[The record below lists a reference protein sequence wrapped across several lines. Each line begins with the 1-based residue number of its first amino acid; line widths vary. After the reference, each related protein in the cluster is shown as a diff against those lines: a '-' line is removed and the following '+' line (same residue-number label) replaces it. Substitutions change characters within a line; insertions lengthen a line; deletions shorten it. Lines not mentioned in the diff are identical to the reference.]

1 MIPAKHITEKWR
13 IAMRI
18 GTTLLVIGIAL
29 TAADVLHGHHWW
41 FFAVETVVKFA
52 AAAVLS
58 AVTT

>member
-1 MIPAKHITEKWR
+1 
-13 IAMRI
+13 MRI

-29 TAADVLHGHHWW
+29 TAAAVLHGHHLW
-41 FFAVETVVKFA
+41 FLAVEAVVKFA